1 MPSLELKTNAVI
13 SDLKAF
19 ALEVLQGRAESAR
32 ILGKPEAYIT
42 ISVTPVPI
50 ITFAGTTD
58 PAFTLLVTSLDNL
71 QPREERKGIHASLPS
86 DSSDQSKLTVIVL
99 STFLDPGRAYL
110 GYQSTTFATIF
121 GK

>member
-13 SDLKAF
+13 SDPKAF
-19 ALEVLQGRAESAR
+19 ALEFSKESAR

-42 ISVTPVPI
+42 VSVTPAPI

-71 QPREERKGIHASLPS
+71 SPEKNEKYSKELAAFLGKSLSLPH
-86 DSSDQSKLTVIVL
+86 DRGYI
-99 STFLDPGRAYL
+99 TFLDPGRAYL

>member
-13 SDLKAF
+13 SDLNAF
-19 ALEVLQGRAESAR
+19 ALEFSKESAR

-42 ISVTPVPI
+42 VSVTPVPI

-71 QPREERKGIHASLPS
+71 NPEKNEKYSKELAAFLSKSLS
-86 DSSDQSKLTVIVL
+86 L
-99 STFLDPGRAYL
+99 SHDRGYITFLDPGRAYL

>member
-13 SDLKAF
+13 SDPKAF
-19 ALEVLQGRAESAR
+19 ALEFSKVSESAR
-32 ILGKPEAYIT
+32 ILGKPEAYISV
-42 ISVTPVPI
+42 SVTPVPI

-71 QPREERKGIHASLPS
+71 SPEKNERYSNELAAFLSKSLSLPH
-86 DSSDQSKLTVIVL
+86 DRGYI
-99 STFLDPGRAYL
+99 TFLDPGRAYL